1 MSGWTS
7 HTPFERTKQPCGLS
21 SLPYYRSTPNRVRK
35 AERLF
40 GRHAK
45 MENKEDITE
54 EVVEKPV
61 KFFKGT
67 PMDDSRLKESAAAWE
82 KKMSDLWW

>member
-1 MSGWTS
+1 
-7 HTPFERTKQPCGLS
+7 
-21 SLPYYRSTPNRVRK
+21 
-35 AERLF
+35 
-40 GRHAK
+40 